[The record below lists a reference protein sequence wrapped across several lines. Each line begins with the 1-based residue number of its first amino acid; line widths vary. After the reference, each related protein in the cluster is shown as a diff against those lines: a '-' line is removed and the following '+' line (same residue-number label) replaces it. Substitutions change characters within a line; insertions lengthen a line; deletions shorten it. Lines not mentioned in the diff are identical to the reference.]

1 MFLIQKFGIKIFDTE
16 VRRFGINIRII
27 NIKKPLDSS
36 FIAVVKSKYRR
47 WINLKIYAEGIPN
60 KFSKITRIVEIAH
73 EVPLK
78 VGKRCWRVS
87 LFPEDEIPEMP
98 QEVLEAQEEIES
110 EEIQKLVEGYDQMYI
125 GDEILDEYPTD
136 DRVIELV
143 PIPDPD
149 CEIIAEKPKEKRQI
163 QQTMTKFLTAKQ
175 KK

>member
-1 MFLIQKFGIKIFDTE
+1 M
-16 VRRFGINIRII
+16 
-27 NIKKPLDSS
+27 
-36 FIAVVKSKYRR
+36 VKSKYRR

-60 KFSKITRIVEIAH
+60 KFSKIARIVEIAQ

-87 LFPEDEIPEMP
+87 LFPEDELPEVP

>member
-1 MFLIQKFGIKIFDTE
+1 M
-16 VRRFGINIRII
+16 
-27 NIKKPLDSS
+27 
-36 FIAVVKSKYRR
+36 
-47 WINLKIYAEGIPN
+47 
-60 KFSKITRIVEIAH
+60 
-73 EVPLK
+73 
-78 VGKRCWRVS
+78 GKRCWRVS
-87 LFPEDEIPEMP
+87 LFPEDELPEVP
-98 QEVLEAQEEIES
+98 PEVLEAQEEIES